1 MKICVVHNFY
11 QSSSPSGEDEV
22 FRNEV
27 ELLKKN
33 HIDVVT
39 YKKNNDDIA
48 TSADSLRTAF
58 ETVWSRKTYKE
69 LKALLK
75 RERPDIV
82 HFHNVWYLISPSAY
96 SACKDAG
103 VPVIQTL
110 HNFRLFCVN
119 ALLMRNGKTCEECVG
134 KFSWRGAVYG
144 CYRESRLHSIPIAFA
159 ESFHKLIGTWNDK
172 IDAFIA
178 LTEFGKKKFVEC
190 GLPEEKIFVKPN
202 FLSNPPEPFFEKVIP
217 PSPLLQK
224 GGRGDFKGYA
234 VFLGRLS
241 HEKGVAVLI
250 DAMKCYNADNTNRL
264 TLKIIGDGPLRG
276 QLEEK
281 VKSEKIDN
289 IEFTGKKKFNECMKL
304 LARAQFMVMP
314 AICYE
319 NFPMAIREAFACG
332 KPVIA
337 SNLGAMAELVQD
349 GKTGLLFKPGNLK
362 DLAEKM
368 KWMVEHENDC
378 IEMGENARRVFEQ
391 KYTAEKNFDILIGIY
406 NKTTQKPTPPRCK

>member
-22 FRNEV
+22 FWNEV

-33 HIDVVT
+33 GIDVVT
-39 YKKNNDDIA
+39 YEKNNDDIA
-48 TSADSLRTAF
+48 TSADRFRTAF
-58 ETVWSRKTYKE
+58 ETVWSRQTYKE

-82 HFHNVWYLISPSAY
+82 HFHNIWYLISPAAY
-96 SACKDAG
+96 SACRDAG
-103 VPVIQTL
+103 VPVVQTL
-110 HNFRLFCVN
+110 HNFRFFCTN
-119 ALLMRNGKTCEECVG
+119 ALLMKNGKACEKCIG
-134 KFSWRGAVYG
+134 KIPWRGAVYG
-144 CYRESRLHSIPIAFA
+144 CYRGSRLHSVPIAFT
-159 ESFHKLIGTWNDK
+159 ESIHKLIGTWNDK

-178 LTEFGKKKFVEC
+178 LTEFSKKKFVEC

-202 FLSNPPEPFFEKVIP
+202 FLANPPDPKY
-217 PSPLLQK
+217 SHQ
-224 GGRGDFKGYA
+224 DYA

-241 HEKGVAVLI
+241 VEKGLNVLI
-250 DAMKCYNADNTNRL
+250 NAFQDLSTMNYELSAMSYQPFH
-264 TLKIIGDGPLRG
+264 LKIIGDGPLRG

-281 VKSEKIDN
+281 VKAEKIHN
-289 IEFTGKKKFNECMKL
+289 IEFSGRKNFDECMNL

-349 GKTGLLFKPGNLK
+349 RRTGLLFEPGNHE
-362 DLAEKM
+362 DLAEKIT
-368 KWMVEHENDC
+368 WMVEHENEC
-378 IEMGENARRVFEQ
+378 IEMGKNARKVFEQ
-391 KYTAEKNFDILIGIY
+391 KYTTEKNLEILINIY
-406 NKTTQKPTPPRCK
+406 NKATLKPPPTRWK